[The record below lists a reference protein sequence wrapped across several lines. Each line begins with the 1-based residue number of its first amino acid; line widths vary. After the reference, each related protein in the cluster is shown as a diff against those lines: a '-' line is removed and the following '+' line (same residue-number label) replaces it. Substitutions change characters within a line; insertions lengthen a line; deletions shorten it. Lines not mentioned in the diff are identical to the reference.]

1 MRNRNGLYF
10 FCKNN
15 VKHGAF
21 QSVGYHL
28 IAASCC
34 DLYRIAILNYI
45 KTVVKVVA
53 PPAISYANNIVV
65 YKQGGGI
72 TPTKSTNTQG
82 AVPNIAYG
90 TTTTITNGGY
100 GYANGNGSVAKFA
113 FSGSFPTIMVSD
125 RTELQSVLLRFGA

>member
-1 MRNRNGLYF
+1 MF
-10 FCKNN
+10 KQ
-15 VKHGAF
+15 GAF
-21 QSVGYHL
+21 QSLGDHL

-45 KTVVKVVA
+45 KTVVKIVA

-72 TPTKSTNTQG
+72 TPTKPTNNQG

-100 GYANGNGSVAKFA
+100 GYANGSVAKFA